1 MSLFVIV
8 PGFGAPHTQ
17 KKLEI
22 LQSNLAIIRSH
33 PWTSLEVVV
42 CAYDSETTYDMHPR
56 CSSTYEPIGSTYDS
70 ESTYDMHPRCSSTY
84 EPLGSTHDSE
94 SFPGVRWVEEK
105 GVVGD
110 FIRRHASAITT
121 DYVMILLDDVEL
133 QPDVNF
139 TQLLEFQR
147 QFQFDIVSPTLTRK
161 SKYQFEYMRTNPF
174 EPYDIK
180 VVACCECFCLFFPAA
195 AYQKYYALLTP
206 HNPWLWGLDMMLWK
220 VFGFNIG
227 MLNRM
232 TMHHHYKGESYA
244 PHLPNPAEGYQY
256 EIKKY
261 GVNNDDLVNQPAEH
275 YWITMNPLR
284 SVIP

>member
-8 PGFGAPHTQ
+8 PGFGAPHIE
-17 KKLEI
+17 KKREI
-22 LQSNLAIIRSH
+22 LKSNLAILRAH

-42 CAYDSETTYDMHPR
+42 CSYDST
-56 CSSTYEPIGSTYDS
+56 
-70 ESTYDMHPRCSSTY
+70 ESTEDST
-84 EPLGSTHDSE
+84 E
-94 SFPGVRWVEEK
+94 SIRWIHEK

-110 FIRRHASAITT
+110 FIRRHAKPTT

-139 TQLLEFQR
+139 TLLLAFQR
-147 QFQFDIVSPTLTRK
+147 QFQFDILSPTLTRK

-180 VVACCECFCLFFPAA
+180 VTACCECFCLFFPAA
-195 AYQKYYALLTP
+195 SYRRYYALLSP
-206 HNPWLWGLDMMLWK
+206 ENPWLWGLDMMLWK
-220 VFGFNIG
+220 VFGFKIG
-227 MLNRM
+227 MLNHM

-244 PHLPNPAEGYQY
+244 AHLPNPADGYLY

-261 GVNNDDLVNQPAEH
+261 RVNNDDLVNQPAEH
-275 YWITMNPLR
+275 YWITKNPLLLHP
-284 SVIP
+284 SEP

>member
-8 PGFGAPHTQ
+8 PGFGAPHIE
-17 KKLEI
+17 KKREI
-22 LQSNLAIIRSH
+22 LKSNLAILRSH

-42 CAYDSETTYDMHPR
+42 CAYDTQE
-56 CSSTYEPIGSTYDS
+56 STHDTHVSTHDTHVSTHDTHVSTYDS
-70 ESTYDMHPRCSSTY
+70 QESTPI
-84 EPLGSTHDSE
+84 
-94 SFPGVRWVEEK
+94 RWIHEK

-110 FIRRHASAITT
+110 FIRRHANPTT

-139 TQLLEFQR
+139 TQLLAFQR
-147 QFQFDIVSPTLTRK
+147 QFQFDILSPTLTRK

-180 VVACCECFCLFFPAA
+180 VTACCECFCLFFPIH
-195 AYQKYYALLTP
+195 AYQKYRALLSP
-206 HNPWLWGLDMMLWK
+206 ENPWLWGLDMMLWK
-220 VFGFNIG
+220 VFGFKIG

-232 TMHHHYKGESYA
+232 TMMHHYKGESYA
-244 PHLPNPAEGYQY
+244 AHLPNPAEGYQY

-261 GVNNDDLVNQPAEH
+261 NVNNDDLVNQPAEH
-275 YWITMNPLR
+275 YWITKNPAE
-284 SVIP
+284 P